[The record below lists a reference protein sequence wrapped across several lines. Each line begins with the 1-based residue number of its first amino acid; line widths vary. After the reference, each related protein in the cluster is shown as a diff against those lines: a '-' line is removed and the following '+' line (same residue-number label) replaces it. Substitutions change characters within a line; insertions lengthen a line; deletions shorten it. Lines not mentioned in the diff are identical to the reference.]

1 MANKYFYEKYRLRTN
16 DFDTLDHIYMSS
28 ILDFCQDSAG
38 EHANELKVGFD
49 DLYKDGRIWMVLR
62 TKIKAI
68 DYPPTLSSVLVKTWP
83 LAPNRIDMDRNY
95 LITSLD
101 ENKTYFKVVSKWIV
115 CNISDRRL
123 VRAKDV
129 HFDIDSYSDE
139 ILFDEPFDKL
149 SFDDFACEDS
159 KLINTTYLDLDH
171 NGHINNTKYMNFIL
185 LGVEELQNQ
194 KILEMQIDYVH
205 ELKKDFPVEIQYMR
219 RDKTFYVKGISNG
232 VESFLA
238 KIEIE

>member
-1 MANKYFYEKYRLRTN
+1 MA
-16 DFDTLDHIYMSS
+16 
-28 ILDFCQDSAG
+28 G
-38 EHANELKVGFD
+38 
-49 DLYKDGRIWMVLR
+49 
-62 TKIKAI
+62 
-68 DYPPTLSSVLVKTWP
+68 
-83 LAPNRIDMDRNY
+83 
-95 LITSLD
+95 
-101 ENKTYFKVVSKWIV
+101 
-115 CNISDRRL
+115 NISDRRL

-139 ILFDEPFDKL
+139 RLFDEPFDKL
-149 SFDDFACEDS
+149 SFEDFACEDS

-194 KILEMQIDYVH
+194 KVLEMQIDYIH
-205 ELKKDFPVEIQYMR
+205 ELKKDFPVEIQHMR
-219 RDKTFYVKGISNG
+219 KDKIFYVKGISNG